1 MTSHPSHRGP
11 RSEWVVSEPN
21 YKIHS
26 RSISAGPFQTQL
38 LFNETIPSSSSNRA
52 SRAGPPSPIVIE
64 KLVPRSEEP
73 ERPGSSRSSVNFST
87 LSEER
92 LMAAVRLAKRDLRRR
107 RQETLRCS
115 AAARPPSEEESAQD
129 TSSMDSEQENEAS
142 FISGPKTSSP
152 KEKAT
157 RSRARFL
164 VQSPQRRSVLAGFG
178 QGKSPPTK
186 DPGMGPSVRSH
197 QPQLS
202 REIQKVQKEL
212 LVYIEKVENRGQKA
226 EEPLEQEEQQKKE
239 IHCQKQAAYSARII
253 YGLQQQVKDIQEEM
267 EKPCPQRDR
276 STKKSKAVDRLA
288 AAHRSALRAMRVF
301 TQQLSEPPV
310 GNVPSHHRELS
321 QLLRQL
327 AQRAATVE
335 VDPGSTVPSTALE
348 VLQRLETLDS
358 AFSEQDR
365 SQQRQAPAR
374 SSSSPPRGRSPPP
387 RHRSTPR
394 APGGAP
400 LGRGPGRHKAVGPR
414 KSIHGRRRAPPPR
427 VPPRGAPCQP
437 GGRGQPVGRSQA
449 LRAGL
454 ESLLQQRALQAES
467 REQPE
472 PQTHGGGGGERE
484 RSRSHPVRGDT
495 GFRQPTVS
503 SQLRVS
509 QPPPQREPSV
519 PWVPASPHS
528 PPRPAP
534 RSPREG
540 RPEPRCLFSPP
551 KAPPSP
557 PRPSEARGPKAE
569 QLIFSDQRSRA
580 QNEALRQV
588 WLERT
593 TMQRLRELNQLSRA
607 EAEHIHRLRS
617 EVSSPTR
624 WAQRA
629 EQEARDKIQP
639 LLDEARRVGGA
650 RRDHS
655 PSPLQRRSGQE
666 RAVGSEEQVSAEHL
680 EELLDETE
688 RAAWASEADGE
699 ARRRLGTPTLEG
711 MLLRMEEIQKDE
723 DAVRRRFAAIAY
735 ADPPSWSS
743 AQQPGIQGQVLGSNP
758 ASPQPIRLTRP
769 VHRHS
774 PVPHIVL
781 EEPVETGHSA
791 LSESSLTTDGEAA
804 GSQHAPRLRV
814 GGAAAMAF
822 PGPAAGGGASRTV
835 VTVPGATLRDIRLYR
850 EDFEDYL
857 RLVAHEPVGSFN
869 PWAIADSLAEQL
881 LEEALAGVAA
891 EFQDACEDYAEAVF
905 TSEFLRPAQSP
916 PGPAPPTPSLG
927 LV

>member
-26 RSISAGPFQTQL
+26 RSTSAGPFQTQL

-52 SRAGPPSPIVIE
+52 SRTGPPSPIVIE

-157 RSRARFL
+157 RSGARFL

-186 DPGMGPSVRSH
+186 DPGMGPSARSH

-310 GNVPSHHRELS
+310 GKVPSHHRELS

-327 AQRAATVE
+327 AHRAATVE

-374 SSSSPPRGRSPPP
+374 RSSSLPRGRSPPP

-650 RRDHS
+650 RRDRS
-655 PSPLQRRSGQE
+655 PSPQQRRSGQE

-688 RAAWASEADGE
+688 RAAWASEADEE
-699 ARRRLGTPTLEG
+699 ARRRLGAPTLEG

-743 AQQPGIQGQVLGSNP
+743 AQQPGIQGQALGSNP

-781 EEPVETGHSA
+781 EEPVETG
-791 LSESSLTTDGEAA
+791 
-804 GSQHAPRLRV
+804 
-814 GGAAAMAF
+814 
-822 PGPAAGGGASRTV
+822 
-835 VTVPGATLRDIRLYR
+835 
-850 EDFEDYL
+850 
-857 RLVAHEPVGSFN
+857 
-869 PWAIADSLAEQL
+869 LAEQL